1 MSKQT
6 NNDPA
11 DRADRLFDLNGF
23 QTGLPMDK
31 KRTLSVVLAAA
42 VFLIC
47 SFSGPALGLDVPRAG
62 TALGL
67 VLAGVVLWVT
77 NQFDLVVGSL
87 LIGKE

>member
-47 SFSGPALGLDVPRAG
+47 SFSGPA
-62 TALGL
+62 
-67 VLAGVVLWVT
+67 
-77 NQFDLVVGSL
+77 
-87 LIGKE
+87 